1 MVGKMKNQPARGDC
15 LIYALGFCAA
25 GVAYF
30 WIIAPELRP
39 LIVSGAGTVSI
50 LFVASAIG
58 WLCTRTSEHA
68 EIEESGDITT
78 FTWAL
83 ANRVGPQKAYA
94 LRNQVAEEKYPGTNH
109 GIMTWRPGYNLHKF
123 QNLAARELGVNV
135 EIQTAD
141 EVVKGSK
148 GW

>member
-1 MVGKMKNQPARGDC
+1 MNHQPARGDC
-15 LIYALGFCAA
+15 LIYALGFGAA
-25 GVAYF
+25 GVAFF
-30 WIIAPELRP
+30 WIIAPEART
-39 LIVSGAGTVSI
+39 LILIGAGSVLA
-50 LFVASAIG
+50 LFVVSTIG
-58 WLCTRTSEHA
+58 WLFTRTSEHA

-141 EVVKGSK
+141 EVVKNRK
-148 GW
+148 